1 MEKDLEVIQ
10 EISSFVGKLV
20 HERGINPVYGLTL
33 MAIALRE
40 STVNVCN
47 TLEIP
52 HATGLAF
59 VGNSVIAGG
68 SVVNTKRRDEAVKM
82 EARLDK

>member
-1 MEKDLEVIQ
+1 MEKDLATIQ

-20 HERGINPVYGLTL
+20 YERGINPLHGLTL
-33 MAIALRE
+33 MAMALRE

-47 TLEIP
+47 GLDIP
-52 HATGLAF
+52 PATGLAF

-68 SVVNTKRRDEAVKM
+68 TVVNTNKRDDRDMKGC
-82 EARLDK
+82 

>member
-1 MEKDLEVIQ
+1 MEKDLATIQ

-20 HERGINPVYGLTL
+20 HERGINPLHGLTL
-33 MAIALRE
+33 MAMSLRE

-47 TLEIP
+47 SLDIP
-52 HATGLAF
+52 PTTGLAF

-68 SVVNTKRRDEAVKM
+68 SVVNTQRPSEGCGNTKGC
-82 EARLDK
+82 